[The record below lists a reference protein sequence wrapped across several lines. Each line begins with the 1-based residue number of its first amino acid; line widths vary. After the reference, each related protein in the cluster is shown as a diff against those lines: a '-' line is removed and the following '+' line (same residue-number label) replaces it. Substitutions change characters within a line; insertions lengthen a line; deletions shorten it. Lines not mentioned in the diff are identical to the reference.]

1 MPEKKYFRCPLCG
14 AILSED
20 QLTPKGQCPYCLA
33 PKEDLIPCDENGND
47 L

>member
-20 QLTPKGQCPYCLA
+20 QLTADGACPYCLA